1 MVAPFYLVLIV
12 SYFPIASGNTEV
24 KALYAFKLK
33 LVDPNGILQTWD
45 PTLINPCS
53 WDHIECSTDNSAFLV
68 ELYSN
73 NFMGTIPYELGNLTK
88 LVTLDLFLNNLTG
101 PIPDTLGNLKKL
113 RVLIKIKPDNA
124 NKILQQEVN
133 CPSSFNFHFGR
144 HDSICTLEIV
154 QLQPLLEELLHSVQL
169 WHLPLLGGDEI
180 KKPQDQV

>member
-113 RVLIKIKPDNA
+113 RVFFAGNPGLTMPEA
-124 NKILQQEVN
+124 GPAPRL
-133 CPSSFNFHFGR
+133 P
-144 HDSICTLEIV
+144 L

-169 WHLPLLGGDEI
+169 WHLPLLGADEI
-180 KKPQDQV
+180 KKPQDQVKFDIANLLSVGHT